1 MICGIN
7 TIMKAISLTSAPW
20 WNKPLGHSG
29 DGWNVTFD
37 ENLMSN
43 IQDYGIIR
51 DWLIEN
57 IIRGSD
63 MSGAWSLT
71 NSTTITFANHTD
83 AMLCYIK
90 FSAGVY
96 E

>member
-1 MICGIN
+1 
-7 TIMKAISLTSAPW
+7 MKAVSLTTQR
-20 WNKPLGHSG
+20 
-29 DGWNVTFD
+29 VTFD
-37 ENLMSN
+37 ESLLTRVDEYS
-43 IQDYGIIR
+43 IIR

-57 IIRGSD
+57 TCG
-63 MSGAWSLT
+63 GWKLT
-71 NSTTITFANHTD
+71 GFASITFSDHSD